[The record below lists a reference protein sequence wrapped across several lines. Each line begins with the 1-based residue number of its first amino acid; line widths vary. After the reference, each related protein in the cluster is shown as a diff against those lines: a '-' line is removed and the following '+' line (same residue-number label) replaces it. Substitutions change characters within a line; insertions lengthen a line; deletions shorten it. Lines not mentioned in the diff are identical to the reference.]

1 MHPSELA
8 QVLDY
13 TLLKPAVTA
22 QQVRSACSEVR
33 QLGIACLYVAPVHVV
48 TAVRELSG
56 APTRVGSVAGFP
68 LGQNTPQIKTEE
80 AARALAQGAESID
93 LVINAGSLRENDDLA
108 VLREIQSI
116 VRVAAGATVKVILE
130 MTLLSDDE
138 KRRAAEVCREAGADF
153 VQTGTGL
160 GPGGATLADVLL
172 LKQVCGPA
180 MEVEA
185 AGGIRTL
192 EQAAAFITAGAS
204 RISTSSAI
212 AILRAASDAGMDTS
226 PQRREEH

>member
-1 MHPSELA
+1 MHSLELA
-8 QVLDY
+8 QILDY

-22 QQVRSACSEVR
+22 QQVRSACADAR
-33 QLGIACLYVAPVHVV
+33 QLGIDCLYVPPVHVV

-56 APTRVGSVAGFP
+56 AATRVGSVVGFP
-68 LGQNTPQIKTEE
+68 LGQNTPHIKTEE

-130 MTLLSDDE
+130 TALLSDDE
-138 KRRAAEVCREAGADF
+138 KRRAAAMCREAGADF
-153 VQTGTGL
+153 VQTSTGL
-160 GPGGATLADVLL
+160 GPGGATLGDIQL
-172 LKQVCGPA
+172 LKQACGPA

-185 AGGIRTL
+185 AGGIRTF
-192 EQAAAFITAGAS
+192 EQAVAFITAGAS
-204 RISTSSAI
+204 RISTSSALTI
-212 AILRAASDAGMDTS
+212 MRASQDAGKDIS
-226 PQRREEH
+226 PQRHEEH